1 VFTRCEEDLRTDENL
16 TPTEQDFAA
25 LVKARKEI
33 DALLEERTIASQ
45 EEWKAK
51 GRDPAPEEDE
61 WYKIVE
67 SEDTGEGPMY
77 ELVGG
82 PHWSYEDPLPTSSEY

>member
-1 VFTRCEEDLRTDENL
+1 V
-16 TPTEQDFAA
+16 
-25 LVKARKEI
+25 
-33 DALLEERTIASQ
+33 
-45 EEWKAK
+45 K